1 MDMFGGP
8 ELTFEW
14 SPTLVEGSES
24 DGETMLHYDI
34 NPMGEMEYEYPE
46 DDNDNDSACYKPDA
60 NTDKDDTTAEE
71 DNTNS
76 EEDCSDRECIIYPS
90 KPKRKQRRE
99 KLNSLHCYVA
109 HTSAVAV
116 VASASMMAEGAA
128 AVNSSSSRSIVAAN
142 AAILACVVG
151 GTVAVL
157 GNLLSGL
164 AKTMT
169 SRPQHDEVHEDAP
182 LRVPWF
188 KHFCG
193 LFCFASIVR
202 LGIGFSTV
210 DSVSTTMN
218 SSDLWLPDDNLYRVV
233 CVIALSLISGCFL
246 GLRHP
251 LQSALLC
258 GL

>member
-1 MDMFGGP
+1 MDMFDGP

-24 DGETMLHYDI
+24 DGETMLHYDS

-46 DDNDNDSACYKPDA
+46 DDNYNDSVCYKHNA
-60 NTDKDDTTAEE
+60 NTEEDNTIAEE
-71 DNTNS
+71 DNTSS
-76 EEDCSDRECIIYPS
+76 EEDCSDRECITHPS
-90 KPKRKQRRE
+90 KRKQRRQ

-116 VASASMMAEGAA
+116 VASASMMAESAV

-164 AKTMT
+164 AKAMRT
-169 SRPQHDEVHEDAP
+169 RPQSGEGHQDTP

-193 LFCFASIVR
+193 LFCLATIVR
-202 LGIGFSTV
+202 FGIGFSTV
-210 DSVSTTMN
+210 DSVSITMN
-218 SSDLWLPDDNLYRVV
+218 SSDLWLPDDNLYPVA